1 MNCVVNPPTLE
12 AEVLHRN
19 WAIAVRTAG
28 VSAVLVATA
37 GTALH
42 RFLGVSTSILLVGAA
57 VSGVLVG
64 LKLPAVAPR
73 RGTNISV

>member
-1 MNCVVNPPTLE
+1 MNCVVNPSTLE
-12 AEVLHRN
+12 AEALHRS

-42 RFLGVSTSILLVGAA
+42 HFLGVSTSMLLVGAA

-64 LKLPAVAPR
+64 LKLPVATQR
-73 RGTNISV
+73 

>member
-1 MNCVVNPPTLE
+1 MNYVVNPPTLV
-12 AEVLHRN
+12 AETLHRS

-42 RFLGVSTSILLVGAA
+42 RFLGVSTSVLLVGAA

-64 LKLPAVAPR
+64 LKLPVAAPR
-73 RGTNISV
+73 N

>member
-12 AEVLHRN
+12 AELLHRS

-42 RFLGVSTSILLVGAA
+42 HFLGVSTSMLLVGAA
-57 VSGVLVG
+57 VRGVLVG
-64 LKLPAVAPR
+64 LKLPVATQR
-73 RGTNISV
+73 

>member
-12 AEVLHRN
+12 TETLHRS
-19 WAIAVRTAG
+19 WAIAARTAG

-37 GTALH
+37 GTALY
-42 RFLGVSTSILLVGAA
+42 RFLGVSASVLLAGAA

-64 LKLPAVAPR
+64 LKLPVAAPR
-73 RGTNISV
+73 PER

>member
-1 MNCVVNPPTLE
+1 MNPPTLE
-12 AEVLHRN
+12 AELLHRS

-42 RFLGVSTSILLVGAA
+42 HFLGVSTSMLLVGAA

-64 LKLPAVAPR
+64 LKLPVATQR
-73 RGTNISV
+73 

>member
-1 MNCVVNPPTLE
+1 MNPPTLE
-12 AEVLHRN
+12 AQTLHPS

-42 RFLGVSTSILLVGAA
+42 RFLGVSTSVLLVGAA
-57 VSGVLVG
+57 VSGVLVA
-64 LKLPAVAPR
+64 LKLPVVSPQK
-73 RGTNISV
+73 

>member
-1 MNCVVNPPTLE
+1 MNCVVNPSTLE
-12 AEVLHRN
+12 AELLHRS

-42 RFLGVSTSILLVGAA
+42 HFLGVSTSMLLVGAA

-64 LKLPAVAPR
+64 LKLPVATQR
-73 RGTNISV
+73 

>member
-1 MNCVVNPPTLE
+1 MNPPTLV
-12 AEVLHRN
+12 AETLHRS

-37 GTALH
+37 GTELH
-42 RFLGVSTSILLVGAA
+42 RFLGVSTSMLLVGAA

-64 LKLPAVAPR
+64 LKLPVATQR
-73 RGTNISV
+73 